1 LRNTPRL
8 HLPRLLLSICAAALL
23 MPAAFA
29 APMWDLNT
37 CGQNAVNANANGN
50 SYICSAGIY
59 QPTVTASAWSN
70 TDPGS
75 VFETAKLQL
84 YSGSGFGVTNQT
96 ETGSSPNHSL
106 DNSGSTDVVLLSF
119 VQSVALNKVTIGWRQ
134 TDADISL
141 LRYTGSSAPIV
152 SGKDITGLLTDGWEL
167 VGNYAD
173 LQSNAPMNVNASGKS
188 SSWWLFSAYNTA
200 YLGNTAANLVMG
212 NDYLKV
218 LAIAATVPPPHKI
231 PEPGSLALA
240 AIALG
245 GLLVSRRSRRKAL

>member
-1 LRNTPRL
+1 LRNTPRR
-8 HLPRLLLSICAAALL
+8 HLSRLLLSICAAALL
-23 MPAAFA
+23 MPVAFA
-29 APMWDLNT
+29 APIWNLNG
-37 CGQNAVNANANGN
+37 CSENAANTNANGN

-59 QPTVTASAWSN
+59 QPTVTASAWSD

-75 VFETAKLQL
+75 VFATAKLEL
-84 YSGSGFGVTNQT
+84 YSGSGFGVTNRT

-119 VQSVALNKVTIGWRQ
+119 VESVALNKVTIGWRQ
-134 TDADISL
+134 TDSDISL
-141 LRYTGSSAPIV
+141 LRYTGSSAPTM
-152 SGKDITGLLTDGWEL
+152 SGKNISGLLSDGWEL
-167 VGNYAD
+167 VGDYAD
-173 LQSNAPMNVNASGKS
+173 LQPNVAMNVNASGKS

-200 YLGNTAANLVMG
+200 YLGNTLANQIVG